1 MTSPTD
7 FKNMFNRSAADHT
20 TDFQKAMDAS
30 RAKPEQIREAHDRQ
44 VEKIRARED
53 ITPQARQVAMAR
65 AHRDTA
71 AKLEAAQQADRQ
83 KYETRRAQL
92 EKRLFGSDTN
102 VTGTEAIN
110 RRQAREMA
118 ANLTDPQEAQAAYSR
133 ALRDGDRD
141 YARAIASHAA
151 DQAAVPLFGAA
162 WASVLDA
169 HSAAT
174 PGYDANLAEFRS
186 LQEPGGYG
194 DTTYMAP
201 AVPSELGRLSPHQVA
216 MLADSDLTVHGN
228 DGPEAA

>member
-151 DQAAVPLFGAA
+151 DQAAVPS
-162 WASVLDA
+162 SVPHGRPSSTRTPQPPPA
-169 HSAAT
+169 TTPTSPSSAACRSPADTAT
-174 PGYDANLAEFRS
+174 PPTWHRPSRPSSDASAPTRS
-186 LQEPGGYG
+186 PC
-194 DTTYMAP
+194 
-201 AVPSELGRLSPHQVA
+201 SPTA
-216 MLADSDLTVHGN
+216 T
-228 DGPEAA
+228 